1 MLPPQGGFTW
11 GIIGDQLI
19 CRKGGKTQA
28 VVGFARVA
36 RTTEHHDEALQDLTD
51 RINELVEGHP
61 AGIDPAQHGRHEG
74 GVRYFP
80 LGELGHDGD
89 GRELSMILTPDG
101 WMLAYTMNQHDR
113 DWSAEHGTGEVLDLD
128 SGDDDVIREKLGL
141 A

>member
-1 MLPPQGGFTW
+1 VLPPQGGFTW

-61 AGIDPAQHGRHEG
+61 AAR
-74 GVRYFP
+74 RRS
-80 LGELGHDGD
+80 D